1 MTKFGKKKKAISPII
16 ATLILIVITVIAG
29 IALYGFVSGYMSTI
43 TPTSSA
49 PPSYEFITEQYTP
62 YVNISVSIPN
72 PKPPPPTITKTITVK
87 YNSFNFTIQNTG
99 STPITITKAYLINA
113 SNNQLYSVVSL
124 MPTSGETPLSS
135 VTIAPNQIM
144 VLNVST
150 LSTTT
155 PPPGS
160 YYVKFITS
168 TSYSIISPTVYAST

>member
-62 YVNISVSIPN
+62 YY
-72 PKPPPPTITKTITVK
+72 KTTGGTTVR

-99 STPITITKAYLINA
+99 STPIIITKAYLINA

-124 MPTSGETPLSS
+124 MPKTGVPPKTTPLSS
-135 VTIAPNQIM
+135 VTIEPNQIM

-150 LSTTT
+150 LSPTT

-168 TSYSIISPTVYAST
+168 TSYNIISPTVYAST